1 MKKLAIILSI
11 ILVIVLGLYFT
22 AGYFLG
28 NLPIASDILG
38 TNKPRDLG
46 AELSTD
52 NAYEGLAALGHP
64 TTTDELQAIIDNPA
78 SFTKVKATLT
88 DDEVSSLI
96 SATDLPVKL
105 VQVRFGE
112 DDTVEVSGMLNI
124 SGMREALISTD
135 ASDETIDTV
144 MDYASK
150 VDWMIFYVSGGLS
163 INNNQVDLD
172 IDKLQLGRISLPEN
186 IKEKMDEN
194 MGQLEDFI
202 SDALTD
208 QGYDIRELSISE
220 GKVNLDLDRP
230 LSSITPW
237 LDYIQ

>member
-1 MKKLAIILSI
+1 MKKLVITLSI
-11 ILVIVLGLYFT
+11 VLVVVLALYFT

-52 NAYEGLAALGHP
+52 NAYDGLSALGHP
-64 TTTDELQAIIDNPA
+64 TTTDELRAIIANPA

-88 DDEVSSLI
+88 DDQVSSLI
-96 SATDLPVKL
+96 STTDLPVKL
-105 VQVRFGE
+105 VQIRFGE
-112 DDTVEVSGMLNI
+112 GDTVELSGVLDVR
-124 SGMREALISTD
+124 GMTESFSSMD
-135 ASDETIDTV
+135 SSDGTVDTV
-144 MDYASK
+144 MEYASK

-163 INNNQVDLD
+163 IKNNQVDLD

-186 IKEKMDEN
+186 VKEQLDEN

-202 SDALTD
+202 SDTLTE
-208 QGYDIRELSISE
+208 QGYDIRELSISD